1 MNLLE
6 RIEQRV
12 LFERLVIGLEEP
24 VLVKGI
30 GEISAKVD
38 SGNGGFNVLHG
49 TDLYQEGDMLH
60 FKTVDGQGQVKQ
72 VATKVVDRIEVNIGG
87 GHIQDRPVVE
97 LDIKFANTLYKKIPF
112 SITDR
117 GDNDNKILICKQFVE
132 DELDALIDVGEKN
145 ISKKNVQVQ
154 AVNER
159 SSFGR
164 SSSGSTVGNLLH
176 TGADAVKG
184 GMKAVGSGAKT
195 LGKKVGNIGGWLN
208 GVADKAK

>member
-1 MNLLE
+1 M
-6 RIEQRV
+6 
-12 LFERLVIGLEEP
+12 IGLEEP

-72 VATKVVDRIEVNIGG
+72 VATKVIDRIEVNIGG

-132 DELDALIDVGEKN
+132 DELDALIDVGKKN
-145 ISKKNVQVQ
+145 ISKDNVQVQ
-154 AVNER
+154 TVNER
-159 SSFGR
+159 AGVGAG
-164 SSSGSTVGNLLH
+164 SGGDSTVGKALH
-176 TGADAVKG
+176 TGADAIRG
-184 GMKAVGSGAKT
+184 GVKAVGSGAKT
-195 LGKKVGNIGGWLN
+195 VAKKVGGVGSWLN
-208 GVADKAK
+208 SVADTAK